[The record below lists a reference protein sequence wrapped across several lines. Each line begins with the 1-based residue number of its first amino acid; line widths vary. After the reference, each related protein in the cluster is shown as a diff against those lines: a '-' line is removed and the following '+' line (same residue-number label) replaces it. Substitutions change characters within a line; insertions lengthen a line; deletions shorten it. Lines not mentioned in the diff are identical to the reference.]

1 MPILR
6 AFSLQPF
13 ADMGAAIS
21 LNSVELTMESGVGND
36 AQPEPEIRMS
46 TSKDGKNFNDPIPA
60 PIGKI
65 GEYDVRQIW
74 RRLGR
79 FSRFGILLFEFS
91 DPNKFRALKL
101 RMNVKQGSQRG
112 R

>member
-1 MPILR
+1 MTH
-6 AFSLQPF
+6 S
-13 ADMGAAIS
+13 MG
-21 LNSVELTMESGVGND
+21 NSMSINSIELTTESGVGNE

-46 TSKDGKNFNDPIPA
+46 TSVDGKKFNNPIPA
-60 PIGKI
+60 LMGKI

-79 FSRFGILLFEFS
+79 FPRFGVLLFEFS
-91 DPNKFRALKL
+91 DPCKFRALKL
-101 RMNVKQGSQRG
+101 RMNVKQGAQRG